1 MTGSNALGCMVV
13 LVSVYHNATVKLTR
27 QNSSNNVEK
36 SVIVT
41 YPPSCYTK
49 VFGYDIEN
57 NGDIGNLAVPGELNK
72 IASLNSNSIA
82 ECSPEVATAGV
93 PSKLSL
99 IEI

>member
-13 LVSVYHNATVKLTR
+13 LVSVYNNATVKLIR

-72 IASLNSNSIA
+72 IASNSNSIA
-82 ECSPEVATAGV
+82 ECSPEGATADV

>member
-1 MTGSNALGCMVV
+1 MSE
-13 LVSVYHNATVKLTR
+13 YHNATVKLTR

-41 YPPSCYTK
+41 YSLFCYTK

-72 IASLNSNSIA
+72 IASYSNSIA

-99 IEI
+99 II